1 MAKQKAKANWKAIV
15 IAGVAGLALVLSAGS
30 IVRQVTKEDTK
41 ELRNSAFSVAAV
53 TEDGKLDSEAT
64 DSLTSDKQA
73 VSKLVSVEKAE
84 GAKAQVFVHWY
95 DEDGVFLST
104 VEVTDKLEA
113 ESAPEGADTFRVE
126 LVPEDE
132 DGKISVFEKGDYLDL
147 VTVTLKK

>member
-15 IAGVAGLALVLSAGS
+15 IACVAGLALVLSAGS

-84 GAKAQVFVHWY
+84 DAKAQVFVHWY

-113 ESAPEGADTFRVE
+113 APEGADTFRVE
-126 LVPEDE
+126 VVPEDD
-132 DGKISVFEKGDYLDL
+132 DGKISVFEKVDYLEL
-147 VTVTLKK
+147 VKVTLKK

>member
-1 MAKQKAKANWKAIV
+1 MAKQKANWKAIV

-95 DEDGVFLST
+95 DEDGVFIST
-104 VEVTDKLEA
+104 VEVTDKLDAEA
-113 ESAPEGADTFRVE
+113 APDDADTFRVE
-126 LVPEDE
+126 VVPEDE
-132 DGKISVFEKGDYLDL
+132 DGKISLFEKGDYLDL

>member
-1 MAKQKAKANWKAIV
+1 MAKQKANWKAIV
-15 IAGVAGLALVLSAGS
+15 IAGVAGLALILSAGG
-30 IVRQVTKEDTK
+30 IIRQVTKEDTK

-84 GAKAQVFVHWY
+84 DAKAQVFVHYY
-95 DEDGVFLST
+95 DEDGVFIST
-104 VEVTDKLEA
+104 AEVTDKLEA
-113 ESAPEGADTFRVE
+113 EAVPDGADTFRVE
-126 LVPEDE
+126 VVPEDE

>member
-15 IAGVAGLALVLSAGS
+15 IACVAGLALVLSAGS

-84 GAKAQVFVHWY
+84 DAKAQVFVHYY
-95 DEDGVFLST
+95 DEDGVFIST
-104 VEVTDKLEA
+104 AEVTDKLEA
-113 ESAPEGADTFRVE
+113 EAAPEGADTFRVE
-126 LVPEDE
+126 VVPEDD

>member
-1 MAKQKAKANWKAIV
+1 MAKQKANLKVIL
-15 IAGVAGLALVLSAGS
+15 IAGVSGLALILSAGS

-73 VSKLVSVEKAE
+73 LSKLVSVEKAE
-84 GAKAQVFVHWY
+84 GAKAQVFVHYY
-95 DEDGVFLST
+95 DEDGVFIST
-104 VEVTDKLEA
+104 AEVTDKLEA

-126 LVPEDE
+126 VVPEDE
-132 DGKISVFEKGDYLDL
+132 DGKISIFEKGDYLDL
-147 VTVTLKK
+147 VKVTLKK

>member
-1 MAKQKAKANWKAIV
+1 MAKQKANWKAIV
-15 IAGVAGLALVLSAGS
+15 IAGVAGLALILSAGG
-30 IVRQVTKEDTK
+30 IIRQVTKEDTK

-53 TEDGKLDSEAT
+53 QEDGKLDSEAT

-84 GAKAQVFVHWY
+84 DAKAQVFVHWY
-95 DEDGVFLST
+95 DEDGVFIST

-113 ESAPEGADTFRVE
+113 EAAPEGADTFRVE
-126 LVPEDE
+126 VVPEDE

-147 VTVTLKK
+147 VKVTLKK

>member
-1 MAKQKAKANWKAIV
+1 MAKQKANWKAIV
-15 IAGVAGLALVLSAGS
+15 IAGVAGLALILSAGS

-84 GAKAQVFVHWY
+84 DAKAQVFVHYY
-95 DEDGVFLST
+95 DEDGVFIST
-104 VEVTDKLEA
+104 AEVTDKLEA
-113 ESAPEGADTFRVE
+113 EAAPEGADTFRVE
-126 LVPEDE
+126 VVPEDE
-132 DGKISVFEKGDYLDL
+132 DGKITVFEKGDYLDL

>member
-1 MAKQKAKANWKAIV
+1 MAKQKANWKAIV

-84 GAKAQVFVHWY
+84 GAKAQVFVHYY
-95 DEDGVFLST
+95 DEDGVFIST
-104 VEVTDKLEA
+104 AEVTDKLEA

-126 LVPEDE
+126 VVPEDE

>member
-1 MAKQKAKANWKAIV
+1 MAKQQKANWKAIL
-15 IAGVAGLALVLSAGS
+15 IACVAGLALILSAGG
-30 IVRQVTKEDTK
+30 IIRQVTKEDTK

-73 VSKLVSVEKAE
+73 VSKLVSVEKSE
-84 GAKAQVFVHWY
+84 DAKAQVFVHWY

-104 VEVTDKLEA
+104 VEVTEKLEA

-132 DGKISVFEKGDYLDL
+132 DGKISIFEKGDYLDL
-147 VTVTLKK
+147 VKVTLKK

>member
-1 MAKQKAKANWKAIV
+1 MAKKAKANWKV
-15 IAGVAGLALVLSAGS
+15 ILVAGVAGLALVLSAGS
-30 IVRQVTKEDTK
+30 IVRQVTREDTK

-84 GAKAQVFVHWY
+84 GAKAQVFVHYY
-95 DEDGVFLST
+95 DEDGVFIST

-113 ESAPEGADTFRVE
+113 ESAHEGADTFRVE
-126 LVPEDE
+126 VVPEDE

-147 VTVTLKK
+147 VKVTLKK

>member
-1 MAKQKAKANWKAIV
+1 MAKAKANWKAILV
-15 IAGVAGLALVLSAGS
+15 AGVSGLALILSAGS

-73 VSKLVSVEKAE
+73 LSKLVSVEKAE
-84 GAKAQVFVHWY
+84 GAKAQVFVHYY
-95 DEDGVFLST
+95 DEDGVFIST
-104 VEVTDKLEA
+104 AEVTDKLEA

-126 LVPEDE
+126 VVPEDE
-132 DGKISVFEKGDYLDL
+132 DGKISIFEKGDYLDL
-147 VTVTLKK
+147 VKVTLKK

>member
-1 MAKQKAKANWKAIV
+1 MAKQKANWKAIV
-15 IAGVAGLALVLSAGS
+15 IAGVAGLALILSAGG
-30 IVRQVTKEDTK
+30 IIRQVTKEDTK
-41 ELRNSAFSVAAV
+41 ELRDSAFSVAAV

-84 GAKAQVFVHWY
+84 GAKAQVFVHYY
-95 DEDGVFLST
+95 DEDGVFIST
-104 VEVTDKLEA
+104 VEVADKLEA

-126 LVPEDE
+126 VVPEDE

-147 VTVTLKK
+147 VKVTLKK